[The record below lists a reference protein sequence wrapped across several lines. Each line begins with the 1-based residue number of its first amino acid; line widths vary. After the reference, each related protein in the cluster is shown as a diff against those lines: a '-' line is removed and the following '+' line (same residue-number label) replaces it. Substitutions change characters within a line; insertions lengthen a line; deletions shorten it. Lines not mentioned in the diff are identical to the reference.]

1 MYSRFDEILRQ
12 RNIKASDVSRAT
24 GISSSTFTDWKKGRY
39 TPKYDKLQKIAD
51 YFDVPLE
58 YLTDE
63 ESDEKKVLGRD
74 FNDMFFEGKALGA
87 YLKEIGWEVEFISN
101 GSPSPYYIFKNGS
114 ISMNVSTMDYD
125 VLNESVREYCM
136 EKIFEMVK
144 RSASPI
150 RVAARPNANPNAGDS
165 DRPEDDIEKV

>member
-74 FNDMFFEGKALGA
+74 ST
-87 YLKEIGWEVEFISN
+87 ISDT
-101 GSPSPYYIFKNGS
+101 F
-114 ISMNVSTMDYD
+114 VQAT
-125 VLNESVREYCM
+125 
-136 EKIFEMVK
+136 FT
-144 RSASPI
+144 A
-150 RVAARPNANPNAGDS
+150 
-165 DRPEDDIEKV
+165 